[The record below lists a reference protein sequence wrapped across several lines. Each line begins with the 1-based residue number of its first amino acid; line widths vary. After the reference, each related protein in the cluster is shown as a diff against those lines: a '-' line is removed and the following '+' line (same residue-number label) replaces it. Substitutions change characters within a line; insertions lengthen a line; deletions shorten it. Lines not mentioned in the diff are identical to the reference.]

1 MHRMI
6 NSTLV
11 FRLLC
16 YLFLVAV
23 TIQFFLAGLGVM
35 GGESIEAH
43 RQMGFIG
50 LHLIPL
56 LMFGAA
62 IAARAGRLTIGM
74 IVVLFLLV
82 GLQSLWLELDD
93 PMWLRSIH
101 VLAALVIYVLGHHIT
116 QRANRLTPASA
127 AVA

>member
-1 MHRMI
+1 MF

-11 FRLLC
+11 FRLLS
-16 YLFLVAV
+16 YLFLIAVAV
-23 TIQFFLAGLGVM
+23 QFFLAGLGVI

-62 IAARAGRLTIGM
+62 IAAKAGRVTIGM

-82 GLQSLWLELDD
+82 GLQSLWANFDD
-93 PMWLRSIH
+93 PMWVRSIH
-101 VLAALVIYVLGHHIT
+101 VLAGLVIYVLGHHIT
-116 QRANRLTPASA
+116 QRANRQSPASVA
-127 AVA
+127 AA

>member
-1 MHRMI
+1 MI

-16 YLFLVAV
+16 FLFLVAV
-23 TIQFFLAGLGVM
+23 AIQFFLAGMGVL

-43 RQMGFIG
+43 RQMGFI